1 MSFFKKIAA
10 LLQKPV
16 EQAPVAEP
24 VKVVP
29 TLEAAPEAPKKK
41 RTFVKR
47 DESKAPAKVAP
58 VKKAPKVKAAPA
70 KAAPAKKPAATKKAK

>member
-10 LLQKPV
+10 LLQAKPT
-16 EQAPVAEP
+16 EQAEP
-24 VKVVP
+24 AKVVP
-29 TLEAAPEAPKKK
+29 TLEAAPKKK

-58 VKKAPKVKAAPA
+58 VKKPAATKTA
-70 KAAPAKKPAATKKAK
+70 ATKTAPAKKPVATKKAK